1 MSKYIRHWTR
11 DTIQNAIDD
20 GTFLDYIIT
29 EDTHLNK
36 HTHNTESQ
44 NLDRIILE
52 RKQAQGLFTDNL
64 KNTHDFDANHEHA
77 MMMLDDAIY
86 YKQQYIKDW
95 MVEATEGEKKA
106 FHIPFKKG
114 KDDIV
119 GTGMIFDTDN
129 NTIKEY
135 ETYHLTLVLKKDMM
149 QPNGFYLVTAYPDL
163 EHPDIEPTGRDLTPF
178 VKDTQAYKSGDDV
191 YKTYL
196 RYVTDVNNT
205 HMVTYKPGNTPDDSM
220 MMVHLATQNP
230 NIYHEIKIKE
240 DKMTMRTLHCEY
252 DDRGRTID
260 KTPIH
265 TEYNDIYENQT
276 GRKNTK
282 YIDFNNEAVFQ
293 KFVNEYPDMKTP
305 LTNIRK
311 HFNETQI
318 SNQPT
323 SRFDVTKTM
332 SNIDRKNMQNQTSK
346 PSKTTD
352 NVHDVQHGTTKCP
365 TTPAR
370 KSTASLERIASASTA
385 HVSPDVDTQ
394 FE

>member
-1 MSKYIRHWTR
+1 MNKYIRHWTR
-11 DTIQNAIDD
+11 DTIQDTIED
-20 GTFLDYIIT
+20 GTFLDYITT

-44 NLDRIILE
+44 NLDRIVLE
-52 RKQAQGLFTDNL
+52 RKKAQGLFTNNIN
-64 KNTHDFDANHEHA
+64 NTHDFDANHEHA

-86 YKQQYIKDW
+86 SNEDDIINW
-95 MVEATEGEKKA
+95 MMEATEGEKQA
-106 FHIPFKKG
+106 FHTHFKKG
-114 KDDIV
+114 KDDMV
-119 GTGMIFDTDN
+119 GTGMIFNNKN

-178 VKDTQAYKSGDDV
+178 IKDTQAYKSGDDV

-205 HMVTYKPGNTPDDSM
+205 HMVTYKPGNTPNDSM
-220 MMVHLATQNP
+220 MMIHLDTQNP
-230 NIYHEIKIKE
+230 TIYHEIKIKE
-240 DKMTMRTLHCEY
+240 DKMTMRTLQREY

-260 KTPIH
+260 KTPIR

-276 GRKNTK
+276 GRTNTK
-282 YIDFNNEAVFQ
+282 YIDFNNATVFQ
-293 KFVNEYPDMKTP
+293 KFVNEYPEMKTP

-311 HFNETQI
+311 HFNETQMA
-318 SNQPT
+318 NQPT

-332 SNIDRKNMQNQTSK
+332 SNMDCKNMQNQTSK
-346 PSKTTD
+346 PSKTAD
-352 NVHDVQHGTTKCP
+352 NIHDVQHDTIKCP

-370 KSTASLERIASASTA
+370 KSTASLERIASAS

-394 FE
+394 FN